1 MHKDVLKDIDFVA
14 IILKDKD
21 GNDLHRQDYTADE
34 IASFTNGTNVNLWIE
49 APVTA
54 QPAEWIVW
62 PNDGE
67 WLEVQSGTL

>member
-54 QPAEWIVW
+54 QP
-62 PNDGE
+62 DGMDCMA
-67 WLEVQSGTL
+67 